1 MKLSFPLA
9 TLDGPAPRR
18 LSRSAT
24 RILGVALTLGLALP
38 AQAVGPRAGSKSKGY
53 VVPIAPDAPV
63 APDAPIVIPD
73 RPSIAA
79 YDLFRDALLEESPRG
94 WFGIGLQCSDCSIT
108 REDSVSVW
116 HFHQPPTIQYVD
128 PDGPA
133 AKAGLRRG
141 DVLTRVDGILITKD
155 EGGRRFGAVEPDGE
169 VRWTYERDGKTFVA
183 KLVAEERP
191 RRPVVLAPEVTA
203 ELEASLA
210 KLRAEQDLLREES
223 KSRRS
228 HARSLRQMEEAERA
242 LERTRES
249 LLRRGLTPSADAPM
263 AYTIGRRSQ
272 NLRYQGS
279 IGGSEVE
286 VRGSASIVV
295 SEDKGDEELTITTP
309 DATIRIRK
317 K

>member
-1 MKLSFPLA
+1 VRLPLHLEV
-9 TLDGPAPRR
+9 TNRTAPRHA
-18 LSRSAT
+18 SRCIT
-24 RILGVALTLGLALP
+24 LLLGVAAGGLALP
-38 AQAVGPRAGSKSKGY
+38 AHAVGPRAGSKPPTY
-53 VVPIAPDAPV
+53 VVPPVSVAPV
-63 APDAPIVIPD
+63 APVAPIVIPD
-73 RPSIAA
+73 QPAMAA
-79 YDLFRDALLEESPRG
+79 YDLFREALLEESPRG

-116 HFHQPPTIQYVD
+116 HFDEPPTIQYVD

-133 AKAGLRRG
+133 AKAGLRTG
-141 DVLTRVDGILITKD
+141 DVLTRVDGIAITKD
-155 EGGRRFGAVEPDGE
+155 DGGRRFGAVKPGGE

-191 RRPVVLAPEVTA
+191 HRPLLVAPEVSA
-203 ELEASLA
+203 DLA
-210 KLRAEQDLLREES
+210 TTLDKLRAEQERLRRES
-223 KSRRS
+223 TVDSRHS
-228 HARSLRQMEEAERA
+228 YEKSLRQMAEVERA

-249 LLRRGLTPSADAPM
+249 LRQRGVIAFSDAEAFRVAPR
-263 AYTIGRRSQ
+263 AQ

-295 SEDKGDEELTITTP
+295 SEDEGDEELTITTP
-309 DATIRIRK
+309 DATIHIRK